1 MDEKD
6 RQEPVLEETLASE
19 VVDEGLEQP
28 NITLDAVQ
36 QQSESDD
43 DLIAASS
50 EGEGDAAVEAALVS
64 PQIDPES
71 VSKLQILTSSLLKM
85 SENMIHL
92 LEGVKALNG
101 RLNAASGNFEKT
113 LSGYKEL
120 VKRKEKQ
127 VFIALG
133 SAVAVILVCVATT
146 LLMSI
151 SFGKQ
156 VTNMNALSLGL
167 SRRIAEV
174 NSGLVTFEEIN
185 GSIRALND
193 SLLSIATGQEQT
205 QQDFQVLKQDLSVSL
220 LEEFASNKV
229 LISEQ
234 VNILGGTI
242 NSLRDNS
249 GGIADKLSANVK
261 SVERMQGQ
269 LNSLAEQLD
278 RLRTFE
284 SSIEALITLERENYL
299 EVIRAQ
305 SENQATDSA
314 QDQEIKFS
322 RE

>member
-28 NITLDAVQ
+28 NINLDAVQ

-249 GGIADKLSANVK
+249 GGIAEKLSANVN

-299 EVIRAQ
+299 EAIRAQ

>member
-299 EVIRAQ
+299 EIIRAQ

>member
-28 NITLDAVQ
+28 NINLDAVQ

-85 SENMIHL
+85 SENMIRL

-185 GSIRALND
+185 GSIRTLND

-205 QQDFQVLKQDLSVSL
+205 QQDFQALKQDLSVSL
-220 LEEFASNKV
+220 LEEFASNKL

-249 GGIADKLSANVK
+249 GGIAEKLSANVN

-284 SSIEALITLERENYL
+284 ASIEALITLERENYL
-299 EVIRAQ
+299 EAIRAQ

>member
-284 SSIEALITLERENYL
+284 SSIEALITLERENYM

>member
-299 EVIRAQ
+299 EAIRAQ

>member
-28 NITLDAVQ
+28 NINLDAVQ

-205 QQDFQVLKQDLSVSL
+205 QQDFQALKQDLSVSL

-249 GGIADKLSANVK
+249 GGIAEKLSANVN

-299 EVIRAQ
+299 EAIRAQ

>member
-205 QQDFQVLKQDLSVSL
+205 QQDFQALKQDLSVSL

-249 GGIADKLSANVK
+249 GGIAEKLSANVN

-299 EVIRAQ
+299 EAIRAQ